1 MFRIDICH
9 RGLLN
14 LLNSILLRGG
24 ILDAWRFG
32 RSIGVSTTF
41 VIRSAIFCSGS
52 FRVHASVL
60 LRRWAVHAA
69 NLRDA
74 VIKLSLLF
82 SIAEFVSIKLVVLL
96 FVILPWSRRNVVGV
110 ANCFYTVSLL

>member
-9 RGLLN
+9 WGLLN
-14 LLNSILLRGG
+14 LLDLMIMRGG
-24 ILDAWRFG
+24 ISSTWSFG
-32 RSIGVSTTF
+32 RSVGVSTAF
-41 VIRSAIFCSGS
+41 VIRSAIFSSGS

-60 LRRWAVHAA
+60 LRRRAVHAA
-69 NLRDA
+69 NLGDA

-96 FVILPWSRRNVVGV
+96 FVILPWSRRDVVGV
-110 ANCFYTVSLL
+110 ANCLDTVSLF